1 MRGFHNPNE
10 RPRGLQRARG
20 GRQSTRS
27 RPLQQSQT
35 RRIDAVQLLRQL
47 CRAASGPKASLI
59 SAVDGTLVPA
69 SHVDAA
75 IRSTSTLLSHAGDLR
90 PLVRSV
96 EKGAHSTGEVLIRE
110 PAKLP
115 SLHSGPPDPLSGSI
129 PPPPPAS
136 CRWGWTSSGQP
147 GPVVCCQD
155 SSLDPHGSP
164 YRQICSP
171 SSPAVTRRASKLPRL
186 VRRHPHRGQ
195 GSLPAKLAA
204 HPHQVNF
211 PATVWGESLHHLVAK
226 LELLP
231 FSSRHTPW
239 QRQDSTRLRTPRKPT

>member
-1 MRGFHNPNE
+1 MCSAGLMTGNSATLSKVHQKGDEVMRGFHNPNE
-10 RPRGLQRARG
+10 RPRGLRRARG

-27 RPLQQSQT
+27 RPLRQSQT
-35 RRIDAVQLLRQL
+35 RRVDAVQLLRQL

-115 SLHSGPPDPLSGSI
+115 SLHRGPPDPLSGSI
-129 PPPPPAS
+129 PAPPPLPHVDGAGRARDS
-136 CRWGWTSSGQP
+136 LGQL
-147 GPVVCCQD
+147 
-155 SSLDPHGSP
+155 S
-164 YRQICSP
+164 
-171 SSPAVTRRASKLPRL
+171 AVRARR
-186 VRRHPHRGQ
+186 
-195 GSLPAKLAA
+195 
-204 HPHQVNF
+204 
-211 PATVWGESLHHLVAK
+211 
-226 LELLP
+226 
-231 FSSRHTPW
+231 
-239 QRQDSTRLRTPRKPT
+239 